1 MAARKAKRKP
11 AKSRP
16 KRRARMVWLR
26 VAPQLTER
34 EIRGLQAR
42 AAADMRSVG
51 RTVALLLIEDL
62 RRRGPRR
69 GRPAG
74 GVSLGD
80 KRSAYGI
87 AVPLTAEQKRKV
99 EARARDE
106 VRSVSSYVALLIVA
120 ALGRPTTFA

>member
-16 KRRARMVWLR
+16 KRRARMVRLR
-26 VAPQLTER
+26 LCPQLTRGEVR
-34 EIRGLQAR
+34 ELQAR

-62 RRRGPRR
+62 GRRGPGR
-69 GRPAG
+69 GRPAAS
-74 GVSLGD
+74 VSRED
-80 KRSAYGI
+80 KRSAYEI
-87 AVPLTAEQKRKV
+87 DVPLTAEQRRKV
-99 EARARDE
+99 EARDE

-120 ALGRPTTFA
+120 ALSRPTTFA

>member
-1 MAARKAKRKP
+1 
-11 AKSRP
+11 
-16 KRRARMVWLR
+16 MVRLR
-26 VAPQLTER
+26 LCPQLTGR
-34 EIRGLQAR
+34 EVRELQAR

-51 RTVALLLIEDL
+51 STVALLLIEDL
-62 RRRGPRR
+62 RRRGPGR
-69 GRPAG
+69 GRTAS

-87 AVPLTAEQKRKV
+87 AVPLTAEQKRQV

-120 ALGRPTTFA
+120 DLRRG

>member
-1 MAARKAKRKP
+1 
-11 AKSRP
+11 
-16 KRRARMVWLR
+16 MVRLR
-26 VAPQLTER
+26 VEPQLTRGEVR
-34 EIRGLQAR
+34 ELQAR

-62 RRRGPRR
+62 GYRGPGR
-69 GRPAG
+69 GRTAG
-74 GVSLGD
+74 RVSLGD

-120 ALGRPTTFA
+120 ALR

>member
-1 MAARKAKRKP
+1 
-11 AKSRP
+11 
-16 KRRARMVWLR
+16 MVRLR
-26 VAPQLTER
+26 ICPQLTRGEVR
-34 EIRGLQAR
+34 ELQAR

-51 RTVALLLIEDL
+51 STVALLLIEDL
-62 RRRGPRR
+62 RRRGS
-69 GRPAG
+69 GRARAAR

-80 KRSAYGI
+80 KRSAYEV

-120 ALGRPTTFA
+120 DLRRG